1 MRRYPDK
8 EQDNADK
15 NPEGILT
22 VRFLSD
28 FFASDL
34 MMKIK
39 KCLQPER
46 VPGICMCETGH
57 LRYGRNRTPPGTGG
71 RVYYTAALLKI
82 QGFF

>member
-1 MRRYPDK
+1 MRPARYFFVI
-8 EQDNADK
+8 QLSNSR
-15 NPEGILT
+15 

-57 LRYGRNRTPPGTGG
+57 LRYGRNRTPPGTGDTPII
-71 RVYYTAALLKI
+71 RRANRNFKAC
-82 QGFF
+82 F